1 MVFLFLLLVLQPQA
15 YAHGGVVEED
25 DLCVI
30 KVNFLRAH
38 FKIYQPRVTG
48 HEQFCEDLPAATES
62 VFVMEFLH
70 DALQTMPIDFRI
82 VRDVT
87 GKGRFARMEDI
98 EQIDDLNAATV
109 FYQPALLEPDVY
121 SVVHTFENE
130 GDFIGIVSATNADT
144 GEVYAAVFPFEV
156 GFTGW
161 GYWPLFIGLLVLIQ
175 IQYLAMSGRLKRLF
189 VKAPPAAVL
198 VAAMLLPISQPAS
211 AGEFIV
217 TYTTP
222 DGPPE
227 INRMHTWI
235 LYVESESGDPIEGAD
250 IEVEGGMPAHDHGLP
265 TRPRV
270 VEDLGDGYYRLDG
283 IRFHMGGYWEIV
295 VTIQSDASNDTV
307 VIPLTL

>member
-1 MVFLFLLLVLQPQA
+1 MVLLFLLLALHSQA
-15 YAHGGVVEED
+15 FAHGGVVEED
-25 DLCVI
+25 DICVI
-30 KVNFLRAH
+30 KVNYLRAH

-98 EQIDDLNAATV
+98 EEIDDLDAATV

-175 IQYLAMSGRLKRLF
+175 IQYLAMSGRLKRWF

-198 VAAMLLPISQPAS
+198 VAAMFLPISQPAN

-265 TRPRV
+265 TQPRV
-270 VEDLGDGYYRLDG
+270 IADLGDGYYRLDG
-283 IRFHMGGYWEIV
+283 MRFHMSGYWEIV